1 MREKHHNYNPEEKVF
16 ILKRHLVERVPLS
29 DLCNEYQLQP
39 RVLYSWQKQFFEN
52 GSAAFGSDERSESR
66 REEQRNRQVE
76 EKRTRKSDIF
86 SELMA
91 EHIKLTSEYGGL

>member
-1 MREKHHNYNPEEKVF
+1 MRKKHHKYNPEEKVF

-39 RVLYSWQKQFFEN
+39 MVFYSWQKQFFEN
-52 GSAAFGSDERSESR
+52 GSAAFGSDERSERR
-66 REEQRNRQVE
+66 REVRRNQQVE